1 MGGWGGGW
9 APLGSAAIRSSGR
22 CSRRRGS
29 PAWPPGAAAPGPGSV
44 AGGLGRTW
52 TRDRGPK
59 PLPGRIPS
67 PREHPRSGGCVANQ
81 PRRLAV
87 WGRAGDSNLREEKEH
102 GSRWFVFT
110 RPLKA
115 CSSARWLSF
124 FATFSGKA
132 PQIRKHWAG
141 DLQAQVSKKK
151 LFPKLAL
158 QRRPEHPGRER
169 CKLRAGWRGGSVCAL
184 ARGPSGGH
192 GCSERAAR
200 PLRAGPVRADR
211 WTRCGSV
218 CLSTHPLASL
228 GVLCGFQAAAARSF
242 SLQRS

>member
-1 MGGWGGGW
+1 M
-9 APLGSAAIRSSGR
+9 GSAPVRRDQALRPLQPPPRLTRMAPG
-22 CSRRRGS
+22 RRR
-29 PAWPPGAAAPGPGSV
+29 PRPRLRRW
-44 AGGLGRTW
+44 GLGRTW

-115 CSSARWLSF
+115 CSSAGWLSF
-124 FATFSGKA
+124 FATFSGTA
-132 PQIRKHWAG
+132 PQIRKHRAG

-169 CKLRAGWRGGSVCAL
+169 CKLPPGPGGGAGACAPWRGAQAAGTTAPSARRAHCAQSRPGPTGGRGAGQSVS
-184 ARGPSGGH
+184 P
-192 GCSERAAR
+192 
-200 PLRAGPVRADR
+200 
-211 WTRCGSV
+211 
-218 CLSTHPLASL
+218 HPLATL
-228 GVLCGFQAAAARSF
+228 GVLCGFQAAAAPAF